1 MREVRHRETT
11 EFEEEHWGASTEV
24 RLVLLVQGA
33 EVADADH
40 GLVENA
46 FEGGC
51 GTGGGSGG
59 GSGQRLVDVAPLWT
73 FAAFPEVAKI
83 NES

>member
-1 MREVRHRETT
+1 MREVRHWETA
-11 EFEEEHWGASTEV
+11 EFEKEHRRASTEV

-33 EVADADH
+33 EVADTDH
-40 GLVENA
+40 GLEENA

-59 GSGQRLVDVAPLWT
+59 GGGQRLVDVAPLGAL
-73 FAAFPEVAKI
+73 AAFPEVAKI

>member
-1 MREVRHRETT
+1 MREVRHRETA
-11 EFEEEHWGASTEV
+11 EFEKEHRRASTEI

-51 GTGGGSGG
+51 GTGGSGG
-59 GSGQRLVDVAPLWT
+59 GGQRLVDLATLGT
-73 FAAFPEVAKI
+73 LAAFPEVAKI